1 MRLNRSTIL
10 SIMVMLLFGLV
21 LFQAESFLGDYQI
34 YIAKLIFINAI
45 LALSLNLIYGF
56 TGLFSLGHAGFIA
69 IGAYVSAL
77 CILSPEQK
85 ALILQRIRD
94 NPTPA
99 NWAEFRRQFGDQAYN
114 AARRE
119 MARLN
124 MFGNRP
130 AQPAPA
136 DN

>member
-1 MRLNRSTIL
+1 MRLNRSTLL

-21 LFQAESFLGDYQI
+21 LSQAESFLGDYQI

-77 CILSPEQK
+77 CILTPEQK
-85 ALILQRIRD
+85 EMMWILEPIIWPFSELFTPFWVSALALSLPVWAGRCWGRTFL
-94 NPTPA
+94 PSTPRCST
-99 NWAEFRRQFGDQAYN
+99 FC
-114 AARRE
+114 
-119 MARLN
+119 
-124 MFGNRP
+124 
-130 AQPAPA
+130 
-136 DN
+136 